1 MAPAGLLFHLKTA
14 ARRRKPVGPQTP
26 FRVTTSD
33 VLAWI
38 GTRVTFNPSRGKTT
52 MQLNRRITLMA
63 GAAALAGLALPARAQ
78 SPVIRIGTLENGTVN
93 WEIETIRKRGFDTAN
108 GFALQPLILAGN
120 PATQVAMQ
128 GAEVDTIVS
137 DFLWVAQ
144 QRARGTGFR
153 FLPYSTAVGGVMV
166 RGDSPAQSLADLK
179 GKKIGIAGGPVDKSW
194 LILRAWSRET
204 LGEDLAQVTQQVF
217 GAPPMILNA
226 AETGEV
232 DAAINFW
239 HFQAKMKARGM
250 REIMSV
256 ATAAAD
262 LGLDP
267 STPLLGYV
275 LRDDWIAANPQL
287 AAGLARASRAAKDL
301 LARDDA
307 AWDDLRPL
315 MEAADEAEF
324 QALKA
329 GWRAGIPA
337 PGPVDAANAQKM
349 FATMAELGGEELT
362 GGVATLPEG
371 LFWWPE

>member
-1 MAPAGLLFHLKTA
+1 MRL
-14 ARRRKPVGPQTP
+14 
-26 FRVTTSD
+26 S
-33 VLAWI
+33 
-38 GTRVTFNPSRGKTT
+38 
-52 MQLNRRITLMA
+52 RRITLLA
-63 GAAALAGLALPARAQ
+63 GAAALAGLALPAAAQ
-78 SPVIRIGTLENGTVN
+78 DAALPAIRVGTLENGTVN
-93 WEIETIRKRGFDTAN
+93 WELQTIVKRGLDREN
-108 GFALQPLILAGN
+108 GFRLVPMILAGN

-128 GAEVDTIVS
+128 GGEVDTIVS

-144 QRARGTGFR
+144 QRARGAGFR

-166 RGDSPAQSLADLK
+166 RADSPARTLADLM

-194 LILRAWSRET
+194 LILRAWSREK
-204 LGEDLAQVTQQVF
+204 LGQDLADVTQQVF

-256 ATAAAD
+256 QTAAGD

-275 LRDDWIAANPQL
+275 LRDDWIESNRVL
-287 AAGLARASRAAKDL
+287 AEGLARASRTAKAL

-307 AWDDLRPL
+307 AWEDLRPI
-315 MEAADEAEF
+315 MEAADDAEF
-324 QALKA
+324 EALKA

-337 PGPVDAANAQKM
+337 HGPVDAANAQKM

>member
-1 MAPAGLLFHLKTA
+1 M
-14 ARRRKPVGPQTP
+14 
-26 FRVTTSD
+26 
-33 VLAWI
+33 
-38 GTRVTFNPSRGKTT
+38 
-52 MQLNRRITLMA
+52 
-63 GAAALAGLALPARAQ
+63 AGLARPAFAQ
-78 SPVIRIGTLENGTVN
+78 DQAPAIRVGTLENGTVA
-93 WEIETIRKRGFDTAN
+93 WEIETIRRGGLDIAN
-108 GFALQPLILAGN
+108 GFRLVPMILAGN

-137 DFLWVAQ
+137 DWLWVAQ

-166 RGDSPAQSLADLK
+166 PADSPVQTLADLH

-194 LILRAWSRET
+194 LILRAWSREK
-204 LGEDLAQVTQQVF
+204 LGADLAEVTQQVF

-239 HFQAKMKARGM
+239 HFQARMQAQGM

-256 ATAAAD
+256 ETAAGD

-275 LRDDWIAANPQL
+275 LRDDWIAANPAL

-307 AWDDLRPL
+307 AWDALRPI
-315 MEAADEAEF
+315 MEAADDAEF
-324 QALKA
+324 EALKA

-362 GGVATLPEG
+362 GGLATLPEG

>member
-1 MAPAGLLFHLKTA
+1 M
-14 ARRRKPVGPQTP
+14 P
-26 FRVTTSD
+26 FS
-33 VLAWI
+33 
-38 GTRVTFNPSRGKTT
+38 
-52 MQLNRRITLMA
+52 RRITLLA
-63 GAAALAGLALPARAQ
+63 GTAALVGLALPARAQ
-78 SPVIRIGTLENGTVN
+78 SPATPPTIRVGTLENGTVN
-93 WEIETIRKRGFDTAN
+93 WELQTIHNRGFDTDN
-108 GFALQPLILAGN
+108 GFKLVSMILAGN

-128 GAEVDTIVS
+128 GGEVDTIVS
-137 DFLWVAQ
+137 DWLWVAQ

-166 RGDSPAQSLADLK
+166 RGDSPAQTLADLR
-179 GKKIGIAGGPVDKSW
+179 GKKIGIAGGPIDKSW
-194 LILRAWSRET
+194 LILRAWSREK
-204 LGEDLAQVTQQVF
+204 LGEDLADVTQQVF

-250 REIMSV
+250 RELMTV
-256 ATAAAD
+256 QTAAAD

-267 STPLLGYV
+267 STPLVGYV
-275 LRDDWIAANPQL
+275 LRDDWIAANPAL
-287 AAGLARASRAAKDL
+287 AAGLSRASRAAKDL
-301 LARDDA
+301 LASDDA
-307 AWDDLRPL
+307 AWEELRPF
-315 MEAADEAEF
+315 MEAVDEAEF

-337 PGPVDAANAQKM
+337 PGPVDAANAQQM

-362 GGVATLPEG
+362 GGLATLPEG